1 MRCVWNWRAPASARA
16 CTYRIPGFALAALA
30 ATALGGCVSDGGQG
44 TVAQAPAGATT
55 VAFESIDG
63 PPPPVFEKMVDSLSK
78 AAARRQLTVVSRQGD
93 AAYRVRGYV
102 AANVVG
108 GRTHID
114 WVWDVYDVKRQRAL
128 RITGDEAT
136 NRKLRDAWAG
146 ADDAAV
152 GRIAE
157 TSVERLA
164 AFVGGPA
171 VAPAQSV
178 PGGSLV
184 AEAETAAP
192 VAAAPEPPQPRKR
205 AQAAQKTAPAQVALA
220 AQR

>member
-1 MRCVWNWRAPASARA
+1 MRCVWNWRAPASGRA

-44 TVAQAPAGATT
+44 TVAQVPSDATT

-102 AANVVG
+102 AANVVS

-136 NRKLRDAWAG
+136 SRKLRDAWAG

-171 VAPAQSV
+171 AAPAQSV
-178 PGGSLV
+178 GGSLV

-192 VAAAPEPPQPRKR
+192 VAAAPEPPQPQKR
-205 AQAAQKTAPAQVALA
+205 ARTAQKTAPAQVALA
-220 AQR
+220 ARR

>member
-1 MRCVWNWRAPASARA
+1 V
-16 CTYRIPGFALAALA
+16 LAALA
-30 ATALGGCVSDGGQG
+30 ATALAGCVSDGGQG
-44 TVAQAPAGATT
+44 TVAQAPSGATT

-114 WVWDVYDVKRQRAL
+114 WVWDVYDVRRQRAL

-171 VAPAQSV
+171 VAPTQSV
-178 PGGSLV
+178 GGSLV
-184 AEAETAAP
+184 AEAETP
-192 VAAAPEPPQPRKR
+192 TPIAAAPEPPQPKKR
-205 AQAAQKTAPAQVALA
+205 ARTAQKTAPAQVALA
-220 AQR
+220 ARR

>member
-1 MRCVWNWRAPASARA
+1 MRCVWNWRAPAGERA
-16 CTYRIPGFALAALA
+16 CTCRIPGFALAALA
-30 ATALGGCVSDGGQG
+30 VTALAGCVSDGGQG
-44 TVAQAPAGATT
+44 AVAQAPSGAAT

-78 AAARRQLTVVSRQGD
+78 AAARRQLIIVSRNGD
-93 AAYRVRGYV
+93 AAYRVRGYI

-114 WVWDVYDVKRQRAL
+114 WVWDVYDVGRQRAL

-178 PGGSLV
+178 PGGALV
-184 AEAETAAP
+184 AEAETVPA
-192 VAAAPEPPQPRKR
+192 VAAAPEPPRKR
-205 AQAAQKTAPAQVALA
+205 ARTAEAAAPAQVALA
-220 AQR
+220 AGR